1 MLPFIT
7 PLFVKKLSIF
17 KDNYVAFLFVIVL
30 YMGSIHKLNGQIV
43 QIAESNQN
51 NQLSSTKGLIE
62 VSQNNEIKRVD
73 IPIKIDGV
81 LSDSVW
87 KSSKFSGDFWQH
99 FPYDTSKA
107 KVQTQFAL
115 CYNDK
120 FLYAAFI
127 CENPNPKKPFVVN
140 NLKRDFSVLTNDA
153 IVLTLSPFLDGQ
165 NGFSFGVTPY
175 NAQREGAVE
184 NGGTFGVTTAWDQV
198 WFSATQLHDNYWI
211 AEMAIPLSSI
221 RFNQSSKNWGVNVAR
236 MDFKSNEIS
245 TFKRVPRNF
254 NISGLVFVDTVKFHH
269 LPPKR
274 FNGAIIPYI
283 SNVTSQLKSSDKP
296 IHQPRFGFDAK
307 IGLTQS
313 LNLDVT
319 VNPDF
324 ANVDVD
330 AQQINLTRFSLF
342 FPERRQFFIEN
353 SDLFANFGFRQ
364 IRPFF
369 SRKIG
374 LTSKGTNIPISYGMR
389 LSGKYGNRLRLG
401 LMNVTT
407 STDGINA
414 FNPINYSIFA
424 VQRKVLNASNVGF
437 IWVHD
442 QVLNVPNKDYNSV
455 IGTEFNLLTSNNRY
469 SGKAFVQKS
478 IYPGLSFKNGYAHA
492 TWFLY
497 KTLDWMLMWNHE
509 YVSKSYSARTGFVPR
524 IDNYD
529 PVSKRI
535 IKMDYWRLEPEI
547 KRTFYPSGKGK
558 INNYSFFIYNSS
570 YYDSSFKLTE
580 SITQYA
586 AELYFQNGSYVRGFV
601 HQDYYNL
608 FLPFRPPVALK
619 NGGYFDGKHRWLAG
633 NLSFETNNR
642 KRLSLLGEVDF
653 GGYFIG
659 NKAEYSGTLNWRVKG
674 LGKKR
679 IPRLFIAANFRHI
692 DFYLSDSGNYRI
704 DLIGL
709 KTEYT
714 LSTTSYIT
722 GYWQLNAQ
730 NKLMNMNLRY
740 QWRYRPMSDLF
751 IVFSQNWDQVMI
763 LPNRTNQFDQW
774 MLGGRSLAVKLNFWL

>member
-1 MLPFIT
+1 MVNWFYFKFNSRL
-7 PLFVKKLSIF
+7 VKFNSIPIC
-17 KDNYVAFLFVIVL
+17 FVIL
-30 YMGSIHKLNGQIV
+30 FLLLGF
-43 QIAESNQN
+43 N
-51 NQLSSTKGLIE
+51 NQLISQAVFPNNSSSFNSIVNQSSANQRTD
-62 VSQNNEIKRVD
+62 IKRVD
-73 IPIKIDGV
+73 FYLKIDGD

-87 KSSKFSGDFWQH
+87 SNTEFSTDFWQH

-107 KVQTQFAL
+107 KVQTKFAL

-120 FLYAAFI
+120 FLYAAFV
-127 CENPNPKKPFVVN
+127 CKNVNPDKPFVVN

-198 WFSATQLHDNYWI
+198 WYSETRIYEDYWT

-221 RFNQSSKNWGVNVAR
+221 RFNRNSKNWGVNVAR

-254 NISGLVFVDTVKFHH
+254 NISGLVFVDTIRLLD
-269 LPPKR
+269 LPKKR

-283 SNVTSQLKSSDKP
+283 SNVTSQQKSNSKMQ
-296 IHQPRFGFDAK
+296 HQPRIGFDAK

-330 AQQINLTRFSLF
+330 AQQINLTRYSLF

-374 LTSKGTNIPISYGMR
+374 LTSNGTNIPISYGLR
-389 LSGKYGNRLRLG
+389 VSGKYGNKLRLG

-407 STDGINA
+407 ATDGINA
-414 FNPINYSIFA
+414 LYPINYSILA
-424 VQRKVLNASNVGF
+424 LQRKVLNASNVGF

-442 QVLNVPNKDYNSV
+442 QVLGTQQSNYNSV
-455 IGTEFNLLTSNNRY
+455 LGTEFNLLTSNNRY
-469 SGKAFVQKS
+469 SGKAFIQKS
-478 IYPGLSFKNGYAHA
+478 IYPGLKLDRGYAHA

-497 KTLDWMLMWNHE
+497 KTLDWMFMWNHE
-509 YVSKSYSARTGFVPR
+509 YVSKLYSARTGFVPR

-529 PVSKRI
+529 PVSKKI

-558 INNYSFFIYNSS
+558 INNYSFFVYNSS

-580 SITQYA
+580 SITQFA
-586 AELYFQNGSYVRGFV
+586 GEVYFQNGSFFRGFL
-601 HQDYYNL
+601 HQDYFDL
-608 FLPFRPPVALK
+608 FLPFRPPVSLK
-619 NGGYFDGKHRWLAG
+619 NGGFFDGKHRWLAG

-642 KRLSLLGEVDF
+642 KRLSILGEVDF

-659 NKAEYSGTLNWRVKG
+659 QKAEYSGTLNWRVRG
-674 LGKKR
+674 IGRKR
-679 IPRLFIAANFRHI
+679 VPRIFIAANFRHI
-692 DFYLSDSGNYRI
+692 DFYLADSGQYRI

-714 LSTTSYIT
+714 ISTTSYIT

-730 NKLMNMNLRY
+730 NRLMNMNLRY

-751 IVFSQNWDQVMI
+751 VVFSQNWDQTMI
-763 LPNRTNQFDQW
+763 LPNRNNQFENW
-774 MLGGRSLAVKLNFWL
+774 MIGGRSLAVKLNFWF

>member
-1 MLPFIT
+1 MNRLDWVLIVFSLVVSNQLISQSIHPEDNSNFN
-7 PLFVKKLSIF
+7 SIF
-17 KDNYVAFLFVIVL
+17 D
-30 YMGSIHKLNGQIV
+30 LNNINK
-43 QIAESNQN
+43 SND
-51 NQLSSTKGLIE
+51 
-62 VSQNNEIKRVD
+62 IKRVN
-73 IPIKIDGV
+73 IPIKIDGE
-81 LSDSVW
+81 LLDTVW
-87 KSSKFSGDFWQH
+87 HNMDFASDFWQH

-107 KVQTQFAL
+107 KVQTKFAL

-120 FLYAAFI
+120 YLYAAFV
-127 CENPNPKKPFVVN
+127 CQNDNPTKPFVVN

-153 IVLTLSPFLDGQ
+153 VVLTLSPFLDGQ

-198 WFSATQLHDNYWI
+198 WYSGTHIYENYWT

-221 RFNQSSKNWGVNVAR
+221 RFNRNSENWGVNVAR
-236 MDFKSNEIS
+236 LDFKSNEIS
-245 TFKRVPRNF
+245 TFKKVPRNF
-254 NISGLVFVDTVKFHH
+254 NISGLVFVDTVRIAD
-269 LPPKR
+269 LPAKR

-283 SNVTSQLKSSDKP
+283 SNVTSQTKSNSTML
-296 IHQPRFGFDAK
+296 HQPRIGFDAK

-330 AQQINLTRFSLF
+330 AQQINLTRYSLF

-374 LTSKGTNIPISYGMR
+374 LTSTGTNIPISYGLR
-389 LSGKYGNRLRLG
+389 VSGKYGNRLRLG

-407 STDGINA
+407 ATDGVNA
-414 FNPINYSIFA
+414 LYPINYSILA
-424 VQRKVLNASNVGF
+424 LQRKVLKASNIGF

-442 QVLNVPNKDYNSV
+442 QIIGTPNTNYNSV

-469 SGKAFVQKS
+469 AGKAFIQKS
-478 IYPGLSFKNGYAHA
+478 IYPGLNSDRGFAHA

-497 KTLDWMLMWNHE
+497 KTLDWMFMWNHE
-509 YVSKSYSARTGFVPR
+509 YVSKWYSARTGFVPR

-529 PVSKRI
+529 PVSKKI
-535 IKMDYWRLEPEI
+535 VKMDYWRLEPEI
-547 KRTFYPSGKGK
+547 KRTFYPTGKGK
-558 INNYSFFIYNSS
+558 INNYSFFVYNSS

-580 SITQYA
+580 SITQFA
-586 AELYFQNGSYVRGFV
+586 SEVYFQNGSFIRGFV
-601 HQDYYNL
+601 HQDYFDL
-608 FLPFRPPVALK
+608 FLPFRPPMALK
-619 NGGYFDGKHRWLAG
+619 NGGFFDGKHRWLAG

-659 NKAEYSGTLNWRVKG
+659 QKAEYSGTLNWRVKG
-674 LGKKR
+674 MGRKR
-679 IPRLFIAANFRHI
+679 VPRIFIAANFRHI
-692 DFYLSDSGNYRI
+692 DFYLADSGRYRI

-751 IVFSQNWDQVMI
+751 VVFSQNWDQTVI
-763 LPNRTNQFDQW
+763 LPNRNNQFENW
-774 MLGGRSLAVKLNFWL
+774 MLGGRSLAVKLNFWF